1 MIKELANTDGYKVIE
16 DYSSKILDKDGEDFE
31 YIPLFMLV
39 YANNEMDT
47 PCIPSGYRGKS
58 KSKVRIINMSRHKC
72 RDYSLFIVSLNK
84 GLFCKS
90 HYWAKAN
97 G

>member
-47 PCIPSGYRGKS
+47 PCI
-58 KSKVRIINMSRHKC
+58 
-72 RDYSLFIVSLNK
+72 
-84 GLFCKS
+84 
-90 HYWAKAN
+90 
-97 G
+97 

>member
-47 PCIPSGYRGKS
+47 PCIQSGCRGK
-58 KSKVRIINMSRHKC
+58 VRVRV
-72 RDYSLFIVSLNK
+72 R
-84 GLFCKS
+84 
-90 HYWAKAN
+90 
-97 G
+97 